1 VALRA
6 VIFDLWNTIAEWP
19 HDEWAAVRP
28 RVAERLGLTP
38 AEFDERWYG
47 ELAHLRETGPI
58 ADVLARFDLS
68 PQASEAVLELRG
80 GVTRRGLV
88 PVPGA
93 AETIAEL
100 RERGFLIGLITV
112 CSEDVPRLWEETAFH
127 GLFDAEV
134 FSATCGLRK
143 PDPRIYRLALEQLG
157 VEAEEAV
164 FVGDGANDELGGAE
178 RVGMR
183 AIGVESPGGELPPD
197 WAGARIRHLPE
208 LLELV
213 QGRVV
218 QRDPV
223 APEGAAGREQ
233 RDP

>member
-1 VALRA
+1 MSCPVRA

-19 HDEWAAVRP
+19 HARWAEVRP

-38 AEFDERWYG
+38 EEFDTRWYG

-68 PQASEAVLELRG
+68 PDAAEDVLALRG
-80 GVTRRGLV
+80 DVTRQGLV

-100 RERGFLIGLITV
+100 RDRGLRTGLITV
-112 CSEDVPRLWEETAFH
+112 CSEDVPRIWPETLFH

-134 FSATCGLRK
+134 FSSSVGLRK
-143 PDPRIYRLALEQLG
+143 PDPRIYALALDELE
-157 VEAEEAV
+157 VPASEAM
-164 FVGDGANDELGGAE
+164 FVGDGANDELAGAE
-178 RVGMR
+178 RVGMTS
-183 AIGVESPGGELPPD
+183 VMLEVPPEKLPGEEQPEWDGL
-197 WAGARIRHLPE
+197 RIRSLPE

-213 QGRVV
+213 
-218 QRDPV
+218 
-223 APEGAAGREQ
+223 
-233 RDP
+233 

>member
-1 VALRA
+1 VRA

-19 HDEWAAVRP
+19 HARWAEVRP

-38 AEFDERWYG
+38 EEFDTRWYG

-68 PQASEAVLELRG
+68 PDAAEDVLALRG
-80 GVTRRGLV
+80 DVTRQGLV

-100 RERGFLIGLITV
+100 RDRGLRTGLITV
-112 CSEDVPRLWEETAFH
+112 CSEDVPRIWPETLFH

-134 FSATCGLRK
+134 FSSSVGLRK
-143 PDPRIYRLALEQLG
+143 PDPRIYALALDELE
-157 VEAEEAV
+157 VPASEAM
-164 FVGDGANDELGGAE
+164 FVGDGANDELAGAE
-178 RVGMR
+178 RVGMTS
-183 AIGVESPGGELPPD
+183 VMLEVPPEKLPGEEQPEWDGL
-197 WAGARIRHLPE
+197 RIRSLPE

-213 QGRVV
+213 
-218 QRDPV
+218 
-223 APEGAAGREQ
+223 
-233 RDP
+233 

>member
-1 VALRA
+1 MRA

-19 HDEWAAVRP
+19 HDRWAEVRP

-38 AEFDERWYG
+38 EEFDTRWYG

-68 PQASEAVLELRG
+68 PDAAEDVLALRG
-80 GVTRRGLV
+80 DVTRQGLV

-100 RERGFLIGLITV
+100 RDRGLRTGLITV
-112 CSEDVPRLWEETAFH
+112 CSEDVPRIWPETLFH

-134 FSATCGLRK
+134 FSSSVGLRK
-143 PDPRIYRLALEQLG
+143 PDPRIYALALDELE
-157 VEAEEAV
+157 VPASEAM
-164 FVGDGANDELGGAE
+164 FVGDGANDELAGAE
-178 RVGMR
+178 RVGMTS
-183 AIGVESPGGELPPD
+183 VMLEVPPEKLPGEEQPEWDGL
-197 WAGARIRHLPE
+197 RIRSLPE

-213 QGRVV
+213 
-218 QRDPV
+218 
-223 APEGAAGREQ
+223 
-233 RDP
+233 

>member
-1 VALRA
+1 MSRPVRA

-19 HDEWAAVRP
+19 HARWAEVRP

-38 AEFDERWYG
+38 EEFDTRWYG

-68 PQASEAVLELRG
+68 PDAAEDVLALRG
-80 GVTRRGLV
+80 DVTRQGLV

-100 RERGFLIGLITV
+100 RDRGLRTGLITV
-112 CSEDVPRLWEETAFH
+112 CSEDVPRIWPETLFH

-134 FSATCGLRK
+134 FSSSVGLRK
-143 PDPRIYRLALEQLG
+143 PDPRIYALALDELE
-157 VEAEEAV
+157 VPASEAM
-164 FVGDGANDELGGAE
+164 FVGDGANDELAGAE
-178 RVGMR
+178 RVGMTS
-183 AIGVESPGGELPPD
+183 VMLEVPPEKLPGEEQPEWDGL
-197 WAGARIRHLPE
+197 RIRSLPE

-213 QGRVV
+213 
-218 QRDPV
+218 
-223 APEGAAGREQ
+223 
-233 RDP
+233 